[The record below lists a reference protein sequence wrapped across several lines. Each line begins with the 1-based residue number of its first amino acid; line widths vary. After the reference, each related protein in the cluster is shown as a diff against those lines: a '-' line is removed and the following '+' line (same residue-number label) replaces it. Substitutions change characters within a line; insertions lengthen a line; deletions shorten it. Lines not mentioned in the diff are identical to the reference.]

1 MRLKFI
7 KEFSFLTKATI
18 RKLKLSKLYT
28 TYLKID
34 KLNIHTYDGQRGQ
47 TFENAMGLTVSPTTI
62 FFLNGRNVCW

>member
-34 KLNIHTYDGQRGQ
+34 KLNIHIMVR
-47 TFENAMGLTVSPTTI
+47 EVRLLKMPWA
-62 FFLNGRNVCW
+62 